1 MGKRKAHPVG
11 ILNDKFLRILRA
23 LENGADSNAIADQ
36 ERVTRQFVNLVRKRA
51 EAAGFFA
58 ASQRLSYQQRRERRN
73 QVLKLASGHSVTAIA
88 QQMKLSPLYVRQVC
102 ANAGITAKPY
112 KPPTIREAHRE
123 SVVAAKCIAE
133 ILVGIPPG
141 KIAKRHN
148 VDEHYLEKLK
158 RIMREAGAEV
168 PKPGRFLSG
177 EAIRYIGM
185 AMRFLSIREAVIAF
199 GLNKNTV
206 SRIAQQSA
214 STNHAPPR
222 RNA

>member
-23 LENGADSNAIADQ
+23 LEDGADSNAIADQ
-36 ERVTRQFVNLVRKRA
+36 ERVTRQFVSLVRKRA

-58 ASQRLSYQQRRERRN
+58 ASQRISYQQRRERRK
-73 QVLKLASGHSVTAIA
+73 QVLKLASGRNIAAIA
-88 QQMKLSPLYVRQVC
+88 RQMKLSPLYVRQVC
-102 ANAGITAKPY
+102 AQAGVKAKSY
-112 KPPTIREAHRE
+112 EPPKIREAHRE

-141 KIAKRHN
+141 KIAKQHN
-148 VDEHYLEKLK
+148 VNEHYLAKLK
-158 RIMREAGAEV
+158 RIMRDAGVEV

-185 AMRFLSIREAVIAF
+185 AMQFLSLREAVIAF

-206 SRIAQQSA
+206 SRIRRQANAAGRA
-214 STNHAPPR
+214 SV
-222 RNA
+222 